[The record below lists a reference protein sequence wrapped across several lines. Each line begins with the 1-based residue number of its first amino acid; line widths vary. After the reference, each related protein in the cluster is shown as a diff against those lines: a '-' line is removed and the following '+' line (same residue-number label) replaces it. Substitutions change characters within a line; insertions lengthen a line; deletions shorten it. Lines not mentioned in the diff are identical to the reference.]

1 MRSAAGLE
9 LRDVSILGGRLQAAR
24 IFVPASGAD
33 GAEIDGLT
41 VDGNAVSSV
50 PNTLV
55 ELGSGNYAMVLQ
67 EAVLPGRL
75 RKDVGLVGLRV
86 VLGSRTLLVGLARPP
101 VAAKHRTA
109 PWSLFGLAPLASVG
123 GPARGIGE
131 PIFSSG
137 GPIGDRAVAIAMQY
151 LGVPYVWAGA
161 SPFSG
166 FDCSGLTMYVYAQL
180 GIHLTH
186 FAGAQ
191 YNEGTRIPVEL
202 LEPGDLVF
210 FEPGRLGPG
219 HVGIYIGAG
228 EFIQA
233 PHTGDVVKV
242 SDAEREVRAEL
253 CRRGSAL
260 RAVALEELERSAPR
274 VGRRVRELFLLA
286 VEEAVRGALV
296 RDHLV
301 LDACRGERLVER
313 GVVLGRDVR
322 VLARLQRQD
331 RRVDLGGALRRA
343 RERRCAPRASRRS
356 RPRPRARGLRP
367 RQATSCGRRSR
378 SRR

>member
-1 MRSAAGLE
+1 MTRRLLLIGVLAAVAWPGAAVGATSPVAEILGANGAPIARAGEGPWSSVDYGYSLQIGSSTRTAAGLE
-9 LRDVSILGGRLQAAR
+9 LRDVSILGGRLRAAR
-24 IFVPASGAD
+24 IFVPASGVD
-33 GAEIDGLT
+33 GARIDGLT
-41 VDGNAVSSV
+41 VDGNAVSSG

-86 VLGSRTLLVGLARPP
+86 VLGSRQLLVGLARPA

-191 YNEGTRIPVEL
+191 YDEGTRIPVEL
-202 LEPGDLVF
+202 LQPGDLVF
-210 FEPGRLGPG
+210 FAGLG
-219 HVGIYIGAG
+219 HVGIYVGNG
-228 EFIQA
+228 QFIHA
-233 PHTGDVVKV
+233 PHTGDVVRID
-242 SDAEREVRAEL
+242 S
-253 CRRGSAL
+253 
-260 RAVALEELERSAPR
+260 
-274 VGRRVRELFLLA
+274 
-286 VEEAVRGALV
+286 
-296 RDHLV
+296 
-301 LDACRGERLVER
+301 
-313 GVVLGRDVR
+313 
-322 VLARLQRQD
+322 
-331 RRVDLGGALRRA
+331 LGGSWY
-343 RERRCAPRASRRS
+343 ASEYVGAKRIL
-356 RPRPRARGLRP
+356 G
-367 RQATSCGRRSR
+367 
-378 SRR
+378 